1 MVEQAEQPILAFDTS
16 TAALAAAV
24 IQGEQ
29 VIGEIQSFAERNHSV
44 YIITH
49 LKQLLED
56 CGVSKETLG
65 GIAVGGGPG
74 SYTGMRI
81 AVTAA
86 KTLAWTWDKPL
97 VALSSLEAI
106 AYGACERL
114 KQTDAMIS
122 TVPQHNH
129 SADNSINKMAA
140 WFIPIMDARRGQ
152 VYTASFSH
160 VQGGQWERQA
170 ADGIRLMRDWV
181 DQLLEQVQEQAKK
194 RNRNRQQE
202 EEQEQAELKPAHD
215 PAGYVTKI
223 YITGDLKL
231 HEAEAQRLVE
241 GCAEAGVA
249 VSLFPYELEGRAI
262 AELGRKRLLA
272 GDTDDRHT
280 LAPNYTQLHEA
291 EVKLQEK
298 EAALKAEKEAEWA
311 AAQSASLKAV
321 IIADVDAAQVKDAE
335 P

>member
-1 MVEQAEQPILAFDTS
+1 MVEHAQQPILAFDTS

-24 IQGEQ
+24 IQGDR
-29 VIGEIQSFAERNHSV
+29 ILGEIQSFAERNHSV

-56 CGVSKETLG
+56 CGVSRDALG

-86 KTLAWTWDKPL
+86 KTLAWAWDKPL

-106 AYGACERL
+106 AYGACERF
-114 KQTDAMIS
+114 KKTDALIPS
-122 TVPQHNH
+122 VLHQIQ
-129 SADNSINKMAA
+129 SADPNMNKGAV

-152 VYTASFSH
+152 VYTASFSYAY
-160 VQGGQWERQA
+160 GEQWERQA

-181 DQLLEQVQEQAKK
+181 DQLLEQVQKQA
-194 RNRNRQQE
+194 NDV
-202 EEQEQAELKPAHD
+202 A
-215 PAGYVTKI
+215 KI

-231 HEAEAQRLVE
+231 HEVEAQRLVE
-241 GCAEAGVA
+241 GCAVAGVE
-249 VSLFPYELEGRAI
+249 VGLFPYELEGRAI
-262 AELGRKRLLA
+262 AELGRKRLLE
-272 GDTDDRHT
+272 GDTDDLHT

-298 EAALKAEKEAEWA
+298 EAALKAAKEAEEL
-311 AAQSASLKAV
+311 AAQSASLVSV
-321 IIADVDAAQVKDAE
+321 INADVDAARVKDAE
-335 P
+335 S

>member
-24 IQGEQ
+24 IQGDRI
-29 VIGEIQSFAERNHSV
+29 IGEIQSFAERNHSV

-56 CGVSKETLG
+56 CGVSKKELG

-122 TVPQHNH
+122 TVQQPIQ
-129 SADNSINKMAA
+129 ADHPNMNKMAV

-152 VYTASFSH
+152 VYTASFSYAY
-160 VQGGQWERQA
+160 GDQWKRRA
-170 ADGIRLMRDWV
+170 PDGIRLMRDWV
-181 DQLLEQVQEQAKK
+181 DQLLEQVQERGQ
-194 RNRNRQQE
+194 
-202 EEQEQAELKPAHD
+202 EQEQKQERAELKPTQD

-241 GCAEAGVA
+241 GCAEAGVE
-249 VSLFPYELEGRAI
+249 VSLFPHELEGRAI

-272 GDTDDRHT
+272 GDIDDLHT

-298 EAALKAEKEAEWA
+298 EASLKAEQEAERA
-311 AAQSASLKAV
+311 AAQTASLKAA
-321 IIADVDAAQVKDAE
+321 INADVDAARVKDAE